1 MQIGK
6 KSRLKVYHHINSYK
20 KVSKSVVTVGTFD
33 GVHIGHQQ
41 ILNLM
46 KKKANEINGET
57 VLLTFYPHPRMIL
70 FPNDNSLK
78 LINTIEER
86 IELLDRF
93 GLDNLIIQPFDEAF
107 SRLSP
112 TEYIRDIL
120 VNAIDTTD
128 LVIGYDHQFGRNRAG
143 NFELLSELSNVYGYH
158 LTQLDAQQVDE
169 ITVSSTKVRKA
180 ISKGN
185 IETALEFL
193 NHEFSISGTVITGK
207 QLGRTIGFPT
217 ANIKI
222 NEPFKLIP
230 PKGAYIVKAI
240 FDGVAHPAMLNI
252 GNNPTVNDD
261 NAIRIEVHI
270 INGNFDLYN
279 KSIKIHFLKR
289 LRNEKAFENV
299 IALKNQLIEDK
310 NNALDYFA
318 QHT

>member
-1 MQIGK
+1 M
-6 KSRLKVYHHINSYK
+6 KVYHHISSYQ
-20 KVSKSVVTVGTFD
+20 KVSKSIVTVGTFD

-46 KKKANEINGET
+46 KKKAKEINGET

-112 TEYIRDIL
+112 TEYVRDIL
-120 VNAIDTTD
+120 VNAMDTTD
-128 LVIGYDHQFGRNRAG
+128 LVIGHDHQFGRNRAG
-143 NFELLSELSNVYGYH
+143 NFELLAELSNIYGYH
-158 LTQLDAQQVDE
+158 LTQLDAQQIDKV
-169 ITVSSTKVRKA
+169 TVSSTKVRKA
-180 ISKGN
+180 ISKGD

-193 NHEFSISGTVITGK
+193 NHEFSISGTVIEGK

-240 FDGVAHPAMLNI
+240 FDNVSYPAILNI
-252 GNNPTVNDD
+252 GNNPTVNND
-261 NAIRIEVHI
+261 NSIRIEVHI
-270 INGNFDLYN
+270 INENFNLYN
-279 KSIKIHFLKR
+279 KSIKINFLKR
-289 LRNEKAFENV
+289 LRNEKAFEDV

>member
-1 MQIGK
+1 M
-6 KSRLKVYHHINSYK
+6 KVYHHINSYQ
-20 KVSKSVVTVGTFD
+20 KVSKSIVTVGTFD

-46 KKKANEINGET
+46 KKKAKEINGET

-128 LVIGYDHQFGRNRAG
+128 LVIGHDHRFGRNRAG

-169 ITVSSTKVRKA
+169 VTVSSTKVRRA
-180 ISKGN
+180 IGKGN

-193 NHEFSISGTVITGK
+193 NHEFSISGTVIVGK

-240 FDGVAHPAMLNI
+240 IENVEYPAMLNI
-252 GNNPTVNDD
+252 GNNPTVNNDQ
-261 NAIRIEVHI
+261 ALRIEVHI
-270 INGNFDLYN
+270 INENFDLYN
-279 KSIKIHFLKR
+279 KPMKIHFLKR
-289 LRNEKAFENV
+289 LRNEKAFGNV

-310 NNALDYFA
+310 NNALNYFA